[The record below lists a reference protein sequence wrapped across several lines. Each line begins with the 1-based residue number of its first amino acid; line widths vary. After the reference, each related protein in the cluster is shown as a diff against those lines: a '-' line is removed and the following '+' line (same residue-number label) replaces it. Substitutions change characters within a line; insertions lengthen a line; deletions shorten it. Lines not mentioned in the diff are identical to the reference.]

1 MTLPSTVNN
10 PPIANPA
17 IAYLL
22 VSHGSRDPR
31 PQATVAQLATVFAE
45 ALTAGHVIRR
55 ESERDCAP
63 DCASVPVGR
72 AQLECAPLPL
82 HEQIVEFGRSLPDD
96 RPYRLVVLPL
106 FLLPGVHVMEDLP
119 AEVALAQAELEAG
132 MQIEV
137 RPYLGTQ
144 VRLRRLVREQ
154 MAMVPVQAW
163 ILLSH
168 GSRRS
173 QGNQPVIDLAE
184 DLGALPA
191 YWSVSPSVEERLAEL
206 QAQGCEKIGILPYFL
221 FTGGTTDAIA
231 QKLDSLA
238 HQFPTLRLHRAAPLD
253 ANSALVDVLLEMAL
267 PSATLASVG
276 GLRLPS

>member
-10 PPIANPA
+10 PLISNLL

-31 PQATVAQLATVFAE
+31 PQATVNHLATGFADAQGAEPVTDLAPPAE
-45 ALTAGHVIRR
+45 APPCR
-55 ESERDCAP
+55 
-63 DCASVPVGR
+63 VGT

-82 HEQIVEFGRSLPDD
+82 HQQIVEFGRSLGRD

-119 AEVALAQAELEAG
+119 AEVALAQASLGAAVS
-132 MQIEV
+132 IEV

-144 VRLRRLVREQ
+144 ARLRRLVREQ
-154 MAMVPVQAW
+154 MAAVPVQAW
-163 ILLSH
+163 ILLAH

-173 QGNQPVIDLAE
+173 QGNQPVIDLSE

-191 YWSVSPSVEERLAEL
+191 YWSVAPSVEERLTEL

-221 FTGGTTDAIA
+221 FTGGITDAIA
-231 QKLDSLA
+231 QKLDALA

-253 ANSALVDVLLEMAL
+253 ANPALVDVLLEMAV
-267 PSATLASVG
+267 PSATLSSVD
-276 GLRLPS
+276 GLRVLS